1 MPLWI
6 LDIAGW
12 LFVKRYW
19 ILYGVLGLF
28 VLFGV
33 LFVFRACSKP
43 APKLNNEEIRK
54 AQDAIA
60 ANDRKTQIE
69 ILTNSEVREANIDAN
84 VAAGRNATI
93 NAIANSRAEW
103 SQKSNEEI
111 AAELERRARENQ

>member
-69 ILTNSEVREANIDAN
+69 VLANSDVREQAIDAN
-84 VAAGRNATI
+84 VAAGRAATV
-93 NAIANSRAEW
+93 NAITDAKEKYAAM
-103 SQKSNEEI
+103 SNDEL
-111 AAELERRARENQ
+111 AQELERRSHE

>member
-69 ILTNSEVREANIDAN
+69 VLANSDVREQAIDAN
-84 VAAGRNATI
+84 VAAGRAATV
-93 NAIANSRAEW
+93 NAIAISKAEW
-103 SQKSNEEI
+103 SNKSNEEL
-111 AAELERRARENQ
+111 AAELERRAKQ